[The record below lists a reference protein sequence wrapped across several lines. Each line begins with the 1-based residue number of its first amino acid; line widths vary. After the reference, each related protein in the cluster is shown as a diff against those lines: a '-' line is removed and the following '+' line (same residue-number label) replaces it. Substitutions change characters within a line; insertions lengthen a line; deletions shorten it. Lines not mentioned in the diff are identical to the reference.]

1 MFFLLG
7 GDGTPTGTT
16 TRNPIPEASVSQSET
31 VKQLQAQAAADYK
44 KHNSPETAAA
54 FRLARGQAQT
64 NGNAA
69 AGTPR
74 GPRR

>member
-1 MFFLLG
+1 M
-7 GDGTPTGTT
+7 
-16 TRNPIPEASVSQSET
+16 SQSET
-31 VKQLQAQAAADYK
+31 VKKLQAEARAAYK
-44 KHNSPETAAA
+44 AHNTPETAAA

-74 GPRR
+74 GPRS